1 MKPYH
6 WLQLHF
12 LLNQCSKKVEV
23 TEGPLETKALRQ
35 GELSYEYIMPNEV
48 YANTGVSSNLAAI
61 VYSPTPLSAS
71 RVRRLSGC
79 ITNRLEGCIREIQRA
94 VRLLL
99 PRELALH
106 PVSKG
111 TKAFTQY
118 TILFLY
124 R

>member
-1 MKPYH
+1 
-6 WLQLHF
+6 
-12 LLNQCSKKVEV
+12 
-23 TEGPLETKALRQ
+23 
-35 GELSYEYIMPNEV
+35 MPNEV

-124 R
+124 RCLSLKAPFQKYISKENSLILLFS